1 MRQSDLRKFL
11 GIQFRFLNQAPV
23 TQIFHYGN
31 SYLREELKSR
41 KGLFRL
47 LVSGISCFH
56 GCEHLTRQKVS
67 PLRTGQDAENQREKD
82 QKSLKALLIKFLPQ
96 GVKERLSLLLMS
108 QQQTEAWF
116 CHSAFWGTSILLG
129 FLTEPRCSDYL

>member
-1 MRQSDLRKFL
+1 M
-11 GIQFRFLNQAPV
+11 
-23 TQIFHYGN
+23 TQIFHYSN
-31 SYLREELKSR
+31 SYLREQLKSR

-47 LVSGISCFH
+47 LVS
-56 GCEHLTRQKVS
+56 EHLTRQKVS

-96 GVKERLSLLLMS
+96 VVKQRLSLLLMS